1 MAQETE
7 NTTQVDLTDK
17 ELLGVLQLINDC
29 VSDRKCDDN
38 ELGYLGLLNLK
49 NKIQK

>member
-7 NTTQVDLTDK
+7 NVRQVDLTEK
-17 ELLGVLQLINDC
+17 ELTGILQLINDC
-29 VSDRKCDDN
+29 VSERKCDDN

-49 NKIQK
+49 NKIQE